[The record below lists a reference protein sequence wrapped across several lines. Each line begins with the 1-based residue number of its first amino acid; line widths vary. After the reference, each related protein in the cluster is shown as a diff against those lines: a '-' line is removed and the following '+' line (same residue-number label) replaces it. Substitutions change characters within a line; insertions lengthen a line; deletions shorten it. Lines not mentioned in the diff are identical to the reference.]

1 MRKALMTTLFILLG
15 TPSLFIAQTLNNTQA
30 EQFQGSFVGYIP
42 DAIVVKFDSTLYRQF
57 DLQSAL
63 ENGLTGVAS
72 VDRLASLY
80 GVRSLEQR
88 FPGAKVKWVR
98 GRLLDM
104 KGWFKVYFS
113 EEVVVDQ
120 VVQAYKNIPGV
131 VDAQPIGIHRVEKI
145 PNDPRFS
152 EQWHLNQSQDHD
164 IDAPEAWDLQTGNS
178 SIIVAI
184 LDTGVRYFHKDLG
197 GTNASFTNPENAR
210 GNMWIN
216 WVEKN
221 GTPGVDDDGNGYVD
235 DWIGWDFVDGVNAMT
250 GEDGST
256 PDNDPRDFNGHGTHC
271 SGIVA
276 AMNNNGYGV
285 SSPAGGWGNGTNTED
300 GNGVKIM
307 ALRIGWSELFLG
319 LIEMGYVSMDF
330 AASAF
335 YYAANNGA
343 RIASCSWGSSNDG
356 GLGDAVDYFLYEN
369 NEQVRLVFKAAGN
382 DNDEVSDFLNDHA
395 GVISVASTDSN
406 DVKSDFS
413 SYGVWVEISA
423 PGSDILS
430 TYHDHNNEQDDA
442 FAFLSGTSMATPLAA
457 GVAAQIW
464 SANPSLTALEVKQIL
479 YDNADDIYSISG
491 NSSYQGK
498 LGVGRVN
505 AYSSLNDP
513 SLPVSLVSFTAR
525 AERNQVFLQWETASE
540 INNAGFEVYRA
551 ENSPQNY
558 RRIASYTEFKELVG
572 QGSTNRTTYYSFKDR
587 TVLPNRIYF
596 YKIADVSYSGE
607 RTFSSAIRV
616 QTLGNGIATEENGE
630 IPRQFQLFAPYPN
643 PFNPATKIKF
653 AVPRLTANQVDQINL
668 IIYDNLG
675 RKIKKLFAGNLAP
688 GIYQTQWDGTN
699 DNGKRVSSGI
709 YFVVFQSNVDR
720 LVQKVMF
727 VR

>member
-1 MRKALMTTLFILLG
+1 MRKHVILILFILWG
-15 TPSLFIAQTLNNTQA
+15 TTILPGFQPPTKAQQSP
-30 EQFQGSFVGYIP
+30 GSFVGYVP
-42 DAIVVKFDSTLYRQF
+42 DAIVVKFDSTLYQQF
-57 DLQSAL
+57 DLQRAL
-63 ENGLTGVAS
+63 ESGFTGVAS
-72 VDRLASLY
+72 VDQLAALY

-88 FPGAKVKWVR
+88 FPNAEVKWVR

-104 KGWFKVYFS
+104 KGWFKVYFAG
-113 EEVVVDQ
+113 EVEVEQ
-120 VVQAYKNIPGV
+120 VVQAYQNIPGV
-131 VDAQPIGIHRVEKI
+131 VDAQPIGIHRVQKI

-152 EQWHLNQSQDHD
+152 EQWHLDQSQDHD
-164 IDAPEAWDLQTGNS
+164 IDAPEAWDIQTGNS
-178 SIIVAI
+178 AIIVAI

-197 GTNASFTNPENAR
+197 GLNASFASPENAR

-235 DWIGWDFVDGVNAMT
+235 DWIGWDFVDGVSAMT

-271 SGIVA
+271 AGIVA

-285 SSPAGGWGNGTNTED
+285 SSPAGGWGSGVNTEE

-343 RIASCSWGSSNDG
+343 RIASCSWGSDNTG
-356 GLGDAVDYFLYEN
+356 GLGDALDYFLYEN
-369 NEQVRLVFKAAGN
+369 GEQVRLVFKAAGN
-382 DNDEVSDFLNDHA
+382 DDNEVSDFMNDHA

-430 TYHDHNNEQDDA
+430 TYHDHNDEQNDA
-442 FAFLSGTSMATPLAA
+442 FAFLSGTSMATPLTA

-479 YDNADDIYSISG
+479 YDNADDIYSIPG
-491 NSSYQGK
+491 NSTYQGK

-505 AYSSLNDP
+505 ANSSLNDP
-513 SLPVSLVSFTAR
+513 SLPVTLISFTAR
-525 AERNQVFLQWETASE
+525 VEKSQVVLQWETASE

-551 ENSPQNY
+551 ENSDANY
-558 RRIASYTEFKELVG
+558 QRIASYTDYRELVG
-572 QGSTNRTTYYSFKDR
+572 QGSTNRTTYYSFTDR
-587 TVLPNRIYF
+587 TVHANKIYY

-607 RTFSSAIRV
+607 RTFSPAIRV
-616 QTLGNGIATEENGE
+616 QTLGQGISSFQDGT
-630 IPRQFQLFAPYPN
+630 IPGRFELFTPYPN

-653 AVPRLTANQVDQINL
+653 AVPQFTANKADRVAL
-668 IIYDNLG
+668 LIYDNLG
-675 RKIKKLFAGNLAP
+675 RKIKNLFAGYLAP
-688 GIYQTQWDGTN
+688 GIYQTEWDGTN
-699 DNGKRVSSGI
+699 DSGQRVSSGV
-709 YFVVFQSNVDR
+709 YFVVFQSNVNR